1 MFAQYAYNDNVM
13 EQICTASH
21 IPEILSQAR
30 DVRIETQEE
39 LIKLQNMVF

>member
-1 MFAQYAYNDNVM
+1 MFAKYAYNEEAM
-13 EQICTASH
+13 EQICTTSH